1 MLCRLANSSCLA
13 GWSVPPFTL
22 ALAMMLTLMLTMTFA
37 VLRVAKGE
45 EPGQPGAGDMRELV
59 WDEELEAIAQR

>member
-1 MLCRLANSSCLA
+1 MVCSTLLLI
-13 GWSVPPFTL
+13 FTL
-22 ALAMMLTLMLTMTFA
+22 ALAMMLTLMLTITFA
-37 VLRVAKGE
+37 ELRVAKGE